1 MYDYKSPIE
10 IIAEDVYK
18 RLSHNIEN
26 DIMTAVAYH
35 KIRVDKEELLKALA
49 YDRGQYGKGYDD
61 GYRAAKKELV
71 RCGKCVFFGN
81 DAACPMLIIADHTK
95 PDFFCGYAERRNDD

>member
-1 MYDYKSPIE
+1 MRMYDYKSPIE

-18 RLSHNIEN
+18 RVSNNIEN

-35 KIRVDKEELLKALA
+35 KIKVDKEELLKALA

-61 GYRAAKKELV
+61 GYRAAKKEIV
-71 RCGKCVFFGN
+71 RCKDCKQWTPCGGLFG
-81 DAACPMLIIADHTK
+81 
-95 PDFFCGYAERRNDD
+95 DFFDDM